1 MNGKALR
8 KMVFTAVMAAFVFVA
23 TYLLKIRIPTPA
35 GYTMLK
41 MGNVLCVLSGMLFG
55 PVCGGLAA
63 GIGSALY
70 DLTDP
75 AFASSALTTFFRF
88 FVMGFLAGLISHLG
102 KANGERTRRNLAAAI
117 IASLSYVLLY
127 IGEKVVVLMLAG
139 SGFFPAIA
147 ANSTR
152 LIASL
157 TNAVVAVI
165 GSMLLVKPIRRA
177 LKRVGY

>member
-1 MNGKALR
+1 MDRKTLR
-8 KMVFTAVMAAFVFVA
+8 KMVFTAVMASFVFVA
-23 TYLLKIRIPTPA
+23 TYFLKLRIPTPT

-75 AFASSALTTFFRF
+75 AFASGALTTFFRF

-102 KANGERTRRNLAAAI
+102 KANGERTKRNLAAAI

-127 IGEKVVVLMLAG
+127 IGEKVGLMMLAG
-139 SGFFPAIA
+139 SAFIPAVA

-152 LIASL
+152 LFTSL
-157 TNAVVAVI
+157 TNAAVAIV
-165 GSMLLVKPIRRA
+165 GSMLLVKPIRKA
-177 LKRVGY
+177 LKRAGY